1 LEIAQTVRAE
11 TGERETCILDRRVAY
26 VSIRRNQRTEFYR
39 IVGFEDS
46 TDPNPQ
52 NLYGDFTEGQANAI
66 LVRVGMSPSQAKE
79 TLAKVIEFPHIYR
92 FHLELTSEQDR
103 FFRYSLGGSRHVSEM
118 ERIASRD
125 LGKARLLHSPK

>member
-1 LEIAQTVRAE
+1 MEIAQRVRAG
-11 TGERETCILDRRVAY
+11 TGERETCILDRQVAY

-46 TDPNPQ
+46 TDPSLQ
-52 NLYGDFTEGQANAI
+52 DLYGDFTEGQANAI

-79 TLAKVIEFPHIYR
+79 TLAKVMEFPRIYR

-103 FFRYSLGGSRHVSEM
+103 FFRYALGGSRHLPGI
-118 ERIASRD
+118 R
-125 LGKARLLHSPK
+125 